1 MAEYVLT
8 HRSFCDTT
16 GAAGHRS
23 DTYSRPVKIK
33 TANEADR
40 QKFTQGGRS
49 SVVNS
54 DTCRYCQA
62 RGHWKRECPALKARR
77 SFGQVK
83 PAVMAAP
90 VITSESRA
98 LGQVQACTKP
108 VAPQVDYSAFRWMG
122 LFGRRWGAGSH

>member
-1 MAEYVLT
+1 MVLEQLKNSVPERVATYITEHKVKTLRDAAVLADEYVLT

-16 GAAGHRS
+16 GAAGHRN

-40 QKFTQGGRS
+40 QKFTQGGWS

-62 RGHWKRECPALKARR
+62 RGHWKEECPVLKARR
-77 SFGQVK
+77 L
-83 PAVMAAP
+83 
-90 VITSESRA
+90 TE
-98 LGQVQACTKP
+98 
-108 VAPQVDYSAFRWMG
+108 
-122 LFGRRWGAGSH
+122 WGFQ